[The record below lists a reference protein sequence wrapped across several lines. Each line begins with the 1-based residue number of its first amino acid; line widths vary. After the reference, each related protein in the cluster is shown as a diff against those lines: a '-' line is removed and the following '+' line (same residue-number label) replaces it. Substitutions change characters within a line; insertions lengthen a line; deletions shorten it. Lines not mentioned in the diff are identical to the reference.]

1 MNDMSGKPQ
10 YRVVGTR
17 PVRPDGID
25 KVTGKAVFSADHF
38 VAGMIYGA
46 ILRSP
51 HAHARIRSIDVSKA
65 AALPGVQAVV
75 TGADFPT
82 LQSLEVELGEG
93 GGNIVDFSRNCMAR
107 DKVYYDGHAVAAVA
121 ATTLAIATEAL
132 ELITVDYEVL
142 PHVTDLA
149 AAMAPD
155 APILHDKIRT
165 KGLDTPSDKPTN
177 ITMRYVKQHGDAAAG
192 LARAKVVARGS
203 FSSAPVHQGYL
214 EPQACTVSYNADG
227 QVLIWASSQGAFMIR
242 TVTAQILNIPIA
254 DIRVTPLE
262 IGGGFG
268 GKTVI
273 YLEPV
278 AVLLSKKSG
287 RPVRLAMS
295 RSDVFR
301 ATGPAP
307 GTVCD
312 VAIGADEN
320 GILTGAEVIFSGSAG
335 AFPGSGTHPA
345 AICSLACY
353 KIPDYYIEGQDVVTN
368 MACTAAYRSPGAPPI
383 IFAVESVIDELAN
396 TLGIDPID
404 FRLRN
409 AVQEGDPSPTGTPF
423 GPIGLKEIL
432 EAAKVH
438 QHWSEP
444 LGPNQGRGIAAGYWP
459 NFGGQSTAAVS
470 LTDDGTVIVTTG
482 SPDIGGSRASMAMM
496 AAEVIGLPYENVRAI
511 VADTSSIGY
520 SMLTGGSRTTFA
532 TGKAVVE
539 AAEKVVDE
547 MRSRAA
553 QIWGVDG
560 SEVEWIDGEA
570 SCTAPGKEARLT
582 IKQIAGKTGMSVK
595 GPISAESTVNP
606 PDPGPGIAV
615 QIVDVEVDPDTG
627 TVTVLRVT
635 ALQDVGR
642 AIHPSY
648 VEGQMQGGVVQG
660 IGWALNEGYVFN
672 AKGQLDN
679 AGFLDY
685 RIPVASDL
693 PMISTVMIEVP
704 WPSHPFGVKGVG
716 EAPICPPMGAVANAV
731 SAATGVRMRHLPMS
745 PDRILSDIAAAQ

>member
-51 HAHARIRSIDVSKA
+51 HAHARIRSIDTSKA
-65 AALPGVQAVV
+65 AALPGVKAVV
-75 TGADFPT
+75 TGADFPA
-82 LQSLEVELGEG
+82 LKSMEVDLGEG
-93 GGNIVDFSRNCMAR
+93 GGDIVDMSVNCMAR
-107 DKVYYDGHAVAAVA
+107 DKVFYDGHAVAAVA
-121 ATTLAIATEAL
+121 ATSASIAAEAL

-149 AAMAPD
+149 AAMADD
-155 APILHDKIRT
+155 APVLHARMRT

-177 ITMRYVKQHGDAAAG
+177 VSMRFVMEKGDVAAG

-214 EPQACTVSYNADG
+214 EPQACTVAYNSDG
-227 QVLIWASSQGAFMIR
+227 QVQIWASSQGAFMIR
-242 TVTAQILNIPIA
+242 TVTAQVLNLPIA

-307 GTVCD
+307 GTICD
-312 VAIGADEN
+312 VAIGCDEN
-320 GILTGAEVIFSGSAG
+320 GIITGAEVTFSGSAG

-345 AICSLACY
+345 AVCSLAPY
-353 KIPDYYIEGQDVVTN
+353 KIPDYRIVGHDVVTN

-383 IFAVESVIDELAN
+383 IFAVESIVDELAGK
-396 TLGIDPID
+396 LGMDPID
-404 FRLRN
+404 LRLRN
-409 AVQEGDPSPTGTPF
+409 AIQEGDPSPSGVPF
-423 GPIGLKEIL
+423 GPIGLKEML

-438 QHWSEP
+438 PHWSEP
-444 LGPNQGRGIAAGYWP
+444 LEANQGRGIAAGYWP
-459 NFGGQSTAAVS
+459 NFGGQSTASVS

-496 AAEVIGLPYENVRAI
+496 AAEVIGLPYDSVRAT

-539 AAEKVVDE
+539 ATEKVVDGLKA
-547 MRSRAA
+547 RAA
-553 QIWGVDG
+553 SIWGVDAG
-560 SEVEWIDGEA
+560 AVEWAGGEA
-570 SCTAPGKEARLT
+570 RCTAQDKEGTLSVRELCGK
-582 IKQIAGKTGMSVK
+582 G
-595 GPISAESTVNP
+595 GPISAEATVNP

-731 SAATGVRMRHLPMS
+731 SAATGVRMHHLPMS
-745 PDRILSDIAAAQ
+745 PDRILTEVAAAQ